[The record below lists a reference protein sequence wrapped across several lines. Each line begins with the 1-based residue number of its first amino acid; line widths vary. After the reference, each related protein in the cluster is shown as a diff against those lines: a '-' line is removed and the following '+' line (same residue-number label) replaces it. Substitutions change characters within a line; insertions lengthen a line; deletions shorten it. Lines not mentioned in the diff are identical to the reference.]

1 MTVRENPS
9 GRLPP
14 ARGESG
20 RFQFGMRG
28 LMATIILLCIPFAI
42 WGGLLR
48 AGGEGDGESRLVLFV
63 LLSVAAP
70 MGMMLVVAALPA
82 AIRLYR
88 RLRPHNDAVETDD
101 SDDFVSG
108 R

>member
-1 MTVRENPS
+1 MIARENPS

-14 ARGESG
+14 AASRRSG

-28 LMATIILLCIPFAI
+28 LMATVILLCIPFAI

-48 AGGEGDGESRLVLFV
+48 AGGEADGESRLVLFV
-63 LLSVAAP
+63 LLCVAAP
-70 MGMMLVVAALPA
+70 MGVMVLVAALPA
-82 AIRLYR
+82 ATRIYR
-88 RLRPHNDAVETDD
+88 RLRPRDRGDQAD
-101 SDDFVSG
+101 DDFTSG

>member
-1 MTVRENPS
+1 
-9 GRLPP
+9 
-14 ARGESG
+14 
-20 RFQFGMRG
+20 
-28 LMATIILLCIPFAI
+28 
-42 WGGLLR
+42 
-48 AGGEGDGESRLVLFV
+48 
-63 LLSVAAP
+63 